1 MSYDGDMARRALEP
15 GEFGKTTMRGKHPKL
30 GLWRS
35 EASLK
40 QEKVRPKLW
49 RAEVRYHDPATH
61 RVRVITAEG
70 ETKSGAEEALEEAQR
85 QTKEK
90 EGLVAGS
97 AEVTVER
104 GVKLY
109 LQALED
115 GDLNLSPGTVR
126 TYSGLIRK
134 HLLSKGCLIRRIPLR
149 RLTALDVERDMD
161 RVVRAGAWSQLRH
174 YRAVMNA
181 VTARA
186 IKARVIEE
194 DPMLRV
200 KMPGRPR
207 TAGRKVYGNGAERR
221 LNRALTADEERALLE
236 QMKLEPP
243 HVADLAIVLLRTG
256 LRMAE
261 AVSLRVQDLDL
272 EAGTITVS
280 GKLVRVRGEGLQW
293 DPLGK
298 NDLSLRTLPLSR
310 DAQEAL
316 ERRLAHAQSLGGL
329 QYLFTTPRGG
339 KPDRDNYTALLR
351 EAFDRAGLKDVT
363 GHTLRRTVERE
374 LELAGATVS
383 ERETFMGH
391 TERVARKH
399 YADHGAVRPSIIT
412 AMEQAREKVE

>member
-1 MSYDGDMARRALEP
+1 M
-15 GEFGKTTMRGKHPKL
+15 TMRGRHPRL

-70 ETKSGAEEALEEAQR
+70 ETKSGAEEAQR

-97 AEVTVER
+97 TEVTVER

-134 HLLSKGCLIRRIPLR
+134 HLLSKDCLIRRIPLR

-221 LNRALTADEERALLE
+221 LNRAPTADEERALLE

-261 AVSLRVQDLDL
+261 AVSLRAQDLDL

-298 NDLSLRTLPLSR
+298 NDLSLRTPPLSR
-310 DAQEAL
+310 GAQEAL
-316 ERRLAHAQSLGGL
+316 ERRLAHVQSLGGL
-329 QYLFTTPRGG
+329 QCHSIPPRGIETGPSGSSGPMRGVFAPDTRKPPASGPSRGRDWRPGVSCVRWRAAPCGLRERGRGWTPRRGPRIRG
-339 KPDRDNYTALLR
+339 R
-351 EAFDRAGLKDVT
+351 
-363 GHTLRRTVERE
+363 
-374 LELAGATVS
+374 GAT
-383 ERETFMGH
+383 
-391 TERVARKH
+391 
-399 YADHGAVRPSIIT
+399 P
-412 AMEQAREKVE
+412 Q